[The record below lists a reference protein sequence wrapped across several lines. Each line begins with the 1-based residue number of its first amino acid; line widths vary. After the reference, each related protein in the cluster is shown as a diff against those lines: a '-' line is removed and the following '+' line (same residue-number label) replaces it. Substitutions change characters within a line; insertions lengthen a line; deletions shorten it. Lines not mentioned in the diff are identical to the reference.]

1 MNWSR
6 PYGRKGTTWAEG
18 VQNGPN
24 GPKRLELTEVDK
36 VDWVDQI
43 DQSRLKWTLELTEV
57 DQMDQNGLKCNTNLI
72 GV

>member
-18 VQNGPN
+18 VQN

-43 DQSRLKWTLELTEV
+43 DQSRLKWTPELTEV